1 MAIKHYIIALNVDK
15 AIFHVFL
22 WWMPLPQRFL
32 SSKTVLIDQ
41 STSPPL
47 DAIGRSWRKV
57 TKDKHVLLF
66 KQKRTFL
73 LFVLKM
79 IRVNFLKKRELLRR
93 V

>member
-41 STSPPL
+41 STSHHL
-47 DAIGRSWRKV
+47 M
-57 TKDKHVLLF
+57 LLVGPEE
-66 KQKRTFL
+66 R
-73 LFVLKM
+73 
-79 IRVNFLKKRELLRR
+79 
-93 V
+93 

>member
-47 DAIGRSWRKV
+47 DAIGRFMLNLLNLNLQSSCKIANGDSYFNFFTPKSLNLK
-57 TKDKHVLLF
+57 TKK
-66 KQKRTFL
+66 
-73 LFVLKM
+73 
-79 IRVNFLKKRELLRR
+79 NNEY
-93 V
+93 